1 MQVLGIR
8 TRGLI
13 GRPAK
18 ARRYT
23 DRKLQKTLLPNGL
36 GNSDV
41 SPKRGRTLRRS
52 LDIWCKKE
60 VSLGHLQSSLF

>member
-18 ARRYT
+18 ARRHT

-41 SPKRGRTLRRS
+41 GPK
-52 LDIWCKKE
+52 
-60 VSLGHLQSSLF
+60 H